1 MTRLSLLAHGGC
13 QIAEITGEDRA
24 ITSIKMIAGLMDEAV
39 SLQADRLLANRGLID
54 ESFFDVKSGFA
65 DQLVQKLKATNLRLA
80 VTGEFNW
87 VETLAL
93 KAYIKKHGIEKQVF
107 FAKAREAALDW
118 LSQGSAKAVQ
128 AKAIISSSERPGSRA
143 AWFR

>member
-1 MTRLSLLAHGGC
+1 MTRLFIFAHGGR

-24 ITSIKMIAGLMDEAV
+24 ITSSEVIGDLMDEAAG
-39 SLQADRLLANRGLID
+39 LQVNRLLARRGLID
-54 ESFFDVKSGFA
+54 ESFFDLKSGFA
-65 DQLVQKLKATNLRLA
+65 DGLVQQLKAKNLRLA
-80 VTGEFNW
+80 VTGEFSW

-118 LSQGSAKAVQ
+118 LSQG
-128 AKAIISSSERPGSRA
+128 
-143 AWFR
+143 